1 MKKKVLI
8 VEDNPLNMRL
18 FSDLLKV
25 ADLDVIQVIDG
36 MEALNRVIEHTPD
49 LILMDIHLP
58 GISGLDITRSIR
70 QNEKVRHIPVIAV
83 TAASANQNDEEAI
96 LGVGFNARILK
107 PISVTDFLSKV
118 KEFLQIS

>member
-18 FSDLLKV
+18 FSDILKV
-25 ADLDVIQVIDG
+25 IDLDVIQVRDG
-36 MEALNRVIEHTPD
+36 MEALSRVVEHTPD

-58 GISGLDITRSIR
+58 GISGVDITRSIR
-70 QNEKVRHIPVIAV
+70 QNEKVRHIPIIAV
-83 TAASANQNDEEAI
+83 TAAPENEKSEDVISGA
-96 LGVGFNARILK
+96 GFNARILK
-107 PISVTDFLSKV
+107 PIAVADFLSKV

>member
-36 MEALNRVIEHTPD
+36 MEALKRVVEHTPD

-83 TAASANQNDEEAI
+83 TAASADQNDEEAI
-96 LGVGFNARILK
+96 LGAGFNARILK
-107 PISVTDFLSKV
+107 PIAVADFLSKV

>member
-25 ADLDVIQVIDG
+25 ADMDVIQVVDG
-36 MEALNRVIEHTPD
+36 MEALNRVIEHAPD

-58 GISGLDITRSIR
+58 GISGVDITRSIR
-70 QNEKVRHIPVIAV
+70 QNEKIRHIPIIAV
-83 TAASANQNDEEAI
+83 TAASENQNDEEAI
-96 LGVGFNARILK
+96 LGAGFNARILK
-107 PISVTDFLSKV
+107 PIAVVDFLSKV